1 MDGVPVTGAEGQN
14 GLFASA
20 VKDGSLIYVKVANT
34 SESVQSLSF
43 NFTGLKKKD
52 PGVKA
57 VKRVVLAS
65 DRLYEDNTLDDP
77 EAIRPVEAAFDGAG
91 QSVAAAIPP
100 QSFTVF
106 VFER

>member
-1 MDGVPVTGAEGQN
+1 MDGAPVTGAEGQD

-20 VKDGSLIYVKVANT
+20 VKDGNLIYVKVANT
-34 SESVQSLSF
+34 SDSSRDLSF

-52 PGVKA
+52 ADPAA
-57 VKRVVLAS
+57 VQRIVFTS

-77 EAIRPVEAAFDGAG
+77 DAIVPVEVPFSGSGRTIGAT
-91 QSVAAAIPP
+91 VPP